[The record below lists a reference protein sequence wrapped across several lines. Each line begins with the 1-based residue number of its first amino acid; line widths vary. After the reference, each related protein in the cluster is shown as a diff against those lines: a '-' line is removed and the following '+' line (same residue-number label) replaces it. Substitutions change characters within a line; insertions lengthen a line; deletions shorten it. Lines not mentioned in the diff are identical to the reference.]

1 MVLSLFASS
10 EDYIMWSI
18 PLLQWNYLCEH
29 HCSYHFVEVQT
40 FSEDSALT
48 VAMVL
53 VNLKTTDAKHTLAV
67 LCHVML
73 NLPDMPVSLVC
84 ENLVNKTVLLIH
96 VVFMMRF
103 ICTSKMSVIFIL
115 FLSVKSL
122 LYYIQLELC
131 VLTLNPSNVPC
142 SNSWS
147 RVYIYPVTFMWLW

>member
-1 MVLSLFASS
+1 
-10 EDYIMWSI
+10 
-18 PLLQWNYLCEH
+18 
-29 HCSYHFVEVQT
+29 
-40 FSEDSALT
+40 
-48 VAMVL
+48 MVL
-53 VNLKTTDAKHTLAV
+53 VNLKMTDAKHTLAV
-67 LCHVML
+67 SCHVML

-84 ENLVNKTVLLIH
+84 ENLVNKTILLIH

-115 FLSVKSL
+115 LLSVKSL

-131 VLTLNPSNVPC
+131 LLTLNPSNVAC

>member
-1 MVLSLFASS
+1 M
-10 EDYIMWSI
+10 
-18 PLLQWNYLCEH
+18 
-29 HCSYHFVEVQT
+29 QT

-48 VAMVL
+48 VAMVFA
-53 VNLKTTDAKHTLAV
+53 NLNTTDAKHTLAV
-67 LCHVML
+67 WCHVML

-103 ICTSKMSVIFIL
+103 ICISKMSVIFIL
-115 FLSVKSL
+115 LLSVKSL

-131 VLTLNPSNVPC
+131 LLTLNPSNVPC

>member
-1 MVLSLFASS
+1 M
-10 EDYIMWSI
+10 
-18 PLLQWNYLCEH
+18 
-29 HCSYHFVEVQT
+29 QT

-96 VVFMMRF
+96 VVFMIRF
-103 ICTSKMSVIFIL
+103 ICISKMSVIFIL
-115 FLSVKSL
+115 LLSVKSL
-122 LYYIQLELC
+122 LYYIQLDLC

>member
-1 MVLSLFASS
+1 MVLSLFPNS
-10 EDYIMWSI
+10 EDDIMWSI

-29 HCSYHFVEVQT
+29 HCYYHFFEVQT

-84 ENLVNKTVLLIH
+84 ENLVNRTVLLIH
-96 VVFMMRF
+96 VVFMIRF
-103 ICTSKMSVIFIL
+103 ICISKMSVIFIL
-115 FLSVKSL
+115 LLSVKSL

>member
-1 MVLSLFASS
+1 M
-10 EDYIMWSI
+10 
-18 PLLQWNYLCEH
+18 
-29 HCSYHFVEVQT
+29 QT

-84 ENLVNKTVLLIH
+84 ENLVNRTVLLIH
-96 VVFMMRF
+96 VVFMIRF
-103 ICTSKMSVIFIL
+103 ICISKMSVIFIL
-115 FLSVKSL
+115 LLSVKSL

>member
-1 MVLSLFASS
+1 M
-10 EDYIMWSI
+10 
-18 PLLQWNYLCEH
+18 
-29 HCSYHFVEVQT
+29 QT

-103 ICTSKMSVIFIL
+103 ICISEMSVIFIL
-115 FLSVKSL
+115 LLS
-122 LYYIQLELC
+122 YYIQLELC

-147 RVYIYPVTFMWLW
+147 RVYINPVTFMLLW

>member
-1 MVLSLFASS
+1 M
-10 EDYIMWSI
+10 
-18 PLLQWNYLCEH
+18 
-29 HCSYHFVEVQT
+29 QT

-103 ICTSKMSVIFIL
+103 ICISKMSVIFIL
-115 FLSVKSL
+115 LLCVKSL

>member
-1 MVLSLFASS
+1 
-10 EDYIMWSI
+10 
-18 PLLQWNYLCEH
+18 
-29 HCSYHFVEVQT
+29 
-40 FSEDSALT
+40 
-48 VAMVL
+48 MVL
-53 VNLKTTDAKHTLAV
+53 VNLKMTDAKHTLAV
-67 LCHVML
+67 SCHVML

-96 VVFMMRF
+96 VVFMIRF
-103 ICTSKMSVIFIL
+103 ICISKMSVIFIL
-115 FLSVKSL
+115 LLSVKSL